1 MWSDVDWRSVLAF
14 ETPVLEIVVR
24 GTLTFL
30 ALLVLLRVVSKR
42 EVGAM
47 GTADIL
53 VIVLI
58 ADAAQ
63 NAMAGEYKTVADGV
77 LLVAV
82 ILGWALLLDWLG
94 YRFPFVER
102 LMNQNKL
109 PLVRNGRMLRKNMA
123 RELITEDDLWTQLR
137 MHGVKELHEVEVAYL
152 EPDGRVSVLKVDD
165 DGQDDEAP
173 TGFRGA
179 NRG

>member
-1 MWSDVDWRSVLAF
+1 MWSDVDWRSVLTF

-24 GTLTFL
+24 GTLTYL

-42 EVGAM
+42 EVGAI

-63 NAMAGEYKTVADGV
+63 NAMAGEYKTVPDGV

-82 ILGWALLLDWLG
+82 ILGWALFLDWLG
-94 YRFPFVER
+94 YRFSFVGR
-102 LMNQNKL
+102 LMNPSRL
-109 PLVRNGRMLRKNMA
+109 PLVRDGRMLRKNMA
-123 RELITEDDLWTQLR
+123 HELITEDDLWSQLR
-137 MHGVKELHEVEVAYL
+137 LHGVKELHEVEAAYL
-152 EPDGRVSVLKVDD
+152 EPDGRVSVLRVDGED
-165 DGQDDEAP
+165 DQAP
-173 TGFRGA
+173 AGFRGGS
-179 NRG
+179 RG

>member
-1 MWSDVDWRSVLAF
+1 MFNGVDWSSVLSF
-14 ETPVLEIVVR
+14 ETPILEIVVR
-24 GTLTFL
+24 GTLTYL

-47 GTADIL
+47 GTADLL
-53 VIVLI
+53 VIVLV

-82 ILGWALLLDWLG
+82 ILGCALLVDWLG
-94 YRFPFVER
+94 YHVPAVER
-102 LMNQNKL
+102 LLKPNRL

-123 RELITEDDLWTQLR
+123 HELVTEDDLWSQLR
-137 MHGVKELHEVEVAYL
+137 LHGVKKLSEVEAAYV
-152 EPDGRVSVLKVDD
+152 EPDGRLSVLKAEPADE
-165 DGQDDEAP
+165 DEAAA
-173 TGFRGA
+173 GFRG
-179 NRG
+179 GGKG